1 MGKGGIKALARVGE
15 SIKKILLG
23 MKLKF
28 MEPNELR
35 IRAKLKTLHEKEND
49 LNKEIGKIDG
59 QIKLLN
65 KKKGKIAKQVSH
77 NMRYRN
83 RLINQ
88 L

>member
-1 MGKGGIKALARVGE
+1 MEA
-15 SIKKILLG
+15 SI
-23 MKLKF
+23 
-28 MEPNELR
+28 
-35 IRAKLKTLHEKEND
+35 IRTKLKTLHNQEND
-49 LNKEIGKIDG
+49 LNKQIGKIDG

-65 KKKGKIAKQVSH
+65 KKKAKIAKQVSH